1 MGNIRLSYMDA
12 DNNGGITTAEVI
24 EESNYYPFGLK
35 HMGYG
40 PGISSLG
47 NDVAQR
53 WKYNGKEFDESLDIN
68 TYDFGARNYD
78 PALGRWMNLDPL
90 AEKYTNLSPFSY
102 VANNVVN
109 AIDPDG

>member
-1 MGNIRLSYMDA
+1 MGNVRLSYMDA
-12 DNNGGITTAEVI
+12 DNNGSVTTDEIV
-24 EESNYYPFGLK
+24 EESNYYPFGLQ

-68 TYDFGARNYD
+68 T
-78 PALGRWMNLDPL
+78 L
-90 AEKYTNLSPFSY
+90 
-102 VANNVVN
+102 
-109 AIDPDG
+109 